1 MKTTPMDYGLSI
13 ASLTDFLPV
22 FKLLDL
28 VTGKVSRFLGKYTL
42 KIVGGGPDHGSITD
56 YTEEE
61 QTKYNY
67 HTTG

>member
-1 MKTTPMDYGLSI
+1 MDYGLSI
-13 ASLTDFLPV
+13 ASTTDFLPV

-42 KIVGGGPDHGSITD
+42 KIVGGGPGYGSIAD

-61 QTKYNY
+61 KTKYNFK
-67 HTTG
+67 TTR